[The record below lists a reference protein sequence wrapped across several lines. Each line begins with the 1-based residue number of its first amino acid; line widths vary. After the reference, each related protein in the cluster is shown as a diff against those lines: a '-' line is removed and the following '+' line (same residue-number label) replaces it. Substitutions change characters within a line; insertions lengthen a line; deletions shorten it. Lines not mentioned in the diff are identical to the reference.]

1 MNERTIYCPKCKYPN
16 PASRSKCFKCNA
28 DLYVEITLDDVPET
42 KKTETPRAFVDTKNS
57 KVPPTNIATPPQS
70 NIQNR
75 EAAQPFDNVFKGV
88 NGDII
93 LLQNSIIIRRQGL
106 LLNYLYGLKGEK
118 EIFIKE
124 ISSIQFKEPGTIT
137 TGYIQFAFK
146 GGTES
151 HGAYIN
157 AAIEDE
163 NTVTFADVHRFRLL
177 RNILQEKINQL
188 NSPQVINNNAPSPAQ
203 EIERLASLMQQGFI
217 TREEFEAGKRRILGI

>member
-16 PASRSKCFKCNA
+16 PASRNKCFKCNA
-28 DLYVEITLDDVPET
+28 DLYVEINLDEPAPTTT
-42 KKTETPRAFVDTKNS
+42 KKPQ
-57 KVPPTNIATPPQS
+57 TPPAMAQMPQG
-70 NIQNR
+70 NIVSPPLS
-75 EAAQPFDNVFKGV
+75 EGFDNVFKGI

-124 ISSIQFKEPGTIT
+124 ISSIQFKEPGTLT
-137 TGYIQFAFK
+137 SGYIQFAFK

-151 HGAYIN
+151 HEAYIN

-163 NTVTFADVHRFRLL
+163 NTVTFSDVHRFRLL
-177 RNILQEKINQL
+177 RNLLQERINLL
-188 NSPQVINNNAPSPAQ
+188 NNPQVINNNPSSPAE
-203 EIERLASLMQQGFI
+203 EIQKLASLLEQGLI
-217 TREEFEAGKRRILGI
+217 SREEFEAGKRRILGI